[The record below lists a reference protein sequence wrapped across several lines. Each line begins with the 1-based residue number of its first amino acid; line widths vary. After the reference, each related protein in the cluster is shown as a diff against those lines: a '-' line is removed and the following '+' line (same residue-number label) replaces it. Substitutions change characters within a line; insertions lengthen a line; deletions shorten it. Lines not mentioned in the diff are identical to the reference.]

1 MTMLKKILT
10 YGATLAVTVGL
21 FTTFLNS
28 PSANQSYKKE
38 HDDDNRTFKV
48 SGLTKPS
55 QQQAIDALLEKKG
68 GHIIKI
74 EQEGKHK
81 LGVKGIDAQGNRY
94 EVYITL

>member
-1 MTMLKKILT
+1 MLKKILT

-21 FTTFLNS
+21 FSTFLNS
-28 PSANQSYKKE
+28 PSANQGYEKE
-38 HDDDNRTFKV
+38 HDDDHRTFEI
-48 SGLTKPS
+48 SDLTKPS
-55 QQQAIDALLEKKG
+55 QQQALDALLEKKG

-81 LGVKGIDAQGNRY
+81 LEVKGIDAQGNRY